1 MNHSSWQWVDGSG
14 AFYSYWSSREPN
26 NYGGNEDC
34 VVMNPYIGTW
44 NDQGCWKS
52 HYYVCEINGNTT
64 FYNNKYNQKV
74 KKIVNCLFKFAINL
88 DISHKGNKGRLLVL

>member
-1 MNHSSWQWVDGSG
+1 MNHSSWQWVDGSD
-14 AFYSYWSSREPN
+14 AFYSYWLSREPN

-34 VVMNPYIGTW
+34 VVMNPHIGTW
-44 NDQGCWKS
+44 NDQGCWIS

-74 KKIVNCLFKFAINL
+74 K
-88 DISHKGNKGRLLVL
+88 